1 MYYIVETEQ
10 QLNRL
15 YFSDKECYIRIIP
28 MNDEYHSIL
37 TSPCLVYFKTPTS
50 KGYMFTINHSEAFK
64 LPLSKVLDFIEDKF
78 EKIYTLNK
86 KEVLYY
92 FNSNKLIDIDGRYKY
107 KTIIGDNF
115 TKFRDR
121 VYNNF
126 DSLGYT
132 NSIIPISKHYESEE
146 KTFQEIKQCF
156 LLDTDQNI
164 FYNDI
169 FPKVFKAIE
178 EQGIRIHPDYFHK
191 HFKYNDKSWFLRG
204 ETVYTKYNLYN
215 LTTRPT
221 NSFNGVNFAA
231 LNKNDGSRTA
241 LIPKNDLFFEYDYDS
256 YHVRILA
263 KLINF
268 ELGKDSVHTQLGK
281 MYFSKD
287 ELTEEEYKQ
296 SKELTFKQLY
306 GGVFEQYKDIP
317 FFKSMNEY
325 VDDLWKTFNKE
336 NKLKLIGGKV
346 LTKDQIQNPTPN
358 KILNYTIQ
366 SAETYNNVMSLKR
379 VIEYLENK
387 QSKVILYTYDSFLI
401 DYSNGDGKKT
411 LQKIKQLLEMGG
423 YVIKVS
429 YGRNYNSLKYI

>member
-1 MYYIVETEQ
+1 
-10 QLNRL
+10 
-15 YFSDKECYIRIIP
+15 
-28 MNDEYHSIL
+28 
-37 TSPCLVYFKTPTS
+37 
-50 KGYMFTINHSEAFK
+50 
-64 LPLSKVLDFIEDKF
+64 
-78 EKIYTLNK
+78 
-86 KEVLYY
+86 
-92 FNSNKLIDIDGRYKY
+92 
-107 KTIIGDNF
+107 
-115 TKFRDR
+115 
-121 VYNNF
+121 
-126 DSLGYT
+126 
-132 NSIIPISKHYESEE
+132 
-146 KTFQEIKQCF
+146 
-156 LLDTDQNI
+156 
-164 FYNDI
+164 
-169 FPKVFKAIE
+169 
-178 EQGIRIHPDYFHK
+178 
-191 HFKYNDKSWFLRG
+191 
-204 ETVYTKYNLYN
+204 VYTKYNLYN

-231 LNKNDGSRTA
+231 LNKNDGSRTS

-281 MYFSKD
+281 MYFSKN

-336 NKLKLIGGKV
+336 NELKLIGGKV

-358 KILNYTIQ
+358 KILNYIIQ

-379 VIEYLENK
+379 VIKYLENK

-401 DYSNGDGKKT
+401 DYSDSDGRKT
-411 LQKIKQLLEMGG
+411 LQKIKQLLEMDG
-423 YVIKVS
+423 YVVKVS